1 MVSNEG
7 EVGTTS
13 NSTEDTRNMQNLDD
27 GVGIGSDWEI
37 NGVIR

>member
-1 MVSNEG
+1 VVSNEG

-13 NSTEDTRNMQNLDD
+13 NSSEGARNMQNLDD
-27 GVGIGSDWEI
+27 GVGIGSDWET